1 MMNINV
7 YKLLKQIKERLTN
20 LDGIKTLKIGIEPNI
35 SPSDYPII
43 RIVVN
48 RNTIA
53 DDFDK
58 WANDIYF
65 SVYFGAKI
73 DEKKGLESI
82 YEYLYTLEAT
92 IKERLHNHQ
101 IKGELNSDCLIRFEN
116 TQSDNDTLKN
126 FKILVSEFKIESA
139 R

>member
-43 RIVVN
+43 RIVAN

-65 SVYFGAKI
+65 SVYFFQ
-73 DEKKGLESI
+73 
-82 YEYLYTLEAT
+82 
-92 IKERLHNHQ
+92 KE
-101 IKGELNSDCLIRFEN
+101 
-116 TQSDNDTLKN
+116 
-126 FKILVSEFKIESA
+126 LVSN
-139 R
+139 